1 MQMVDEVKLLHAPE
15 PAKAL
20 QQRSLDVVC
29 LVEID
34 MPIKRNRGGRCHREK
49 QPERQ
54 KKKCCRPDQQRRD
67 QKEGRI
73 VAVFSLVGCGCQMA
87 SGIVLMMEIDVVAE
101 ELAAEP
107 AMTEP
112 VMQQRLAARYGQ
124 VRGGDRQHDEQR
136 LP

>member
-1 MQMVDEVKLLHAPE
+1 
-15 PAKAL
+15 
-20 QQRSLDVVC
+20 
-29 LVEID
+29 
-34 MPIKRNRGGRCHREK
+34 
-49 QPERQ
+49 
-54 KKKCCRPDQQRRD
+54 
-67 QKEGRI
+67 
-73 VAVFSLVGCGCQMA
+73 
-87 SGIVLMMEIDVVAE
+87 MMEIDVIAE